1 MKKTL
6 KYIAVICLVALVII
20 QFIPANLPATSDDSS
35 LDLGNTETLP
45 PEVKLILQRACYD
58 CHSNQTVYPWYSNV
72 APVSW
77 LVARDTRLG
86 RDELNFSTWAE
97 LSKRKKIKTLG
108 NIAEEVEDKKMP
120 LKIYTFVHRDAI
132 LTDHEIETLSTW
144 TKSLSK
150 KILEGK

>member
-1 MKKTL
+1 MA
-6 KYIAVICLVALVII
+6 IICLAALIII
-20 QFIPANLPATSDDSS
+20 QFIPANLPATSDESS
-35 LDLGNTETLP
+35 LDIVNTETPP

-86 RDELNFSTWAE
+86 RDELNFSTWAD